1 VEGSKLKSKI
11 ESSFLKLKSY
21 CEAENFKGWDP
32 YDGLNSKIFNALPF
46 KHWDLARLAWIQGF
60 KRSPINFRKLL
71 MVPKEHNAK
80 GIGLFLLGYCNLYEL
95 ALKGER
101 AFGKPMALLSKIHE
115 LANLLDDLKNT
126 NYSGACWG
134 YNFDW
139 QARRLFLFPANTPTV
154 VATTF
159 CAEALFKA
167 YELTK
172 EIRYKDLALSSAN
185 FVMEDLNRIPHHS
198 GFLFSYS
205 ALNGNNT
212 VYNASLLGAKLLSL
226 CYKYSGDEY
235 YKNTAEE
242 AVKAACEGQ
251 SNDGSWIYGTMSHQS
266 WIDSFHT
273 GYNLDAISV
282 YQNCTGDNQF
292 NSNLEKGF
300 AYYIANFFESDGT
313 PKYYNNKTYP
323 IDIHCPAQLF
333 VTLSKLKQFKTHQDL
348 AIKVFSWSIK
358 NMQSKSGYFYY
369 QLKKQWSSKI
379 SYMRWSNAFMFNA
392 ITFYFK
398 DNIKQNQK

>member
-1 VEGSKLKSKI
+1 MDVSD
-11 ESSFLKLKSY
+11 SFNKLKSY
-21 CEAENFKGWDP
+21 CEKEQYMGWDP
-32 YDGLNSKIFNALPF
+32 YDGLNSKIFRALPL
-46 KHWDLARLAWIQGF
+46 KQWDLARLVWIQGF

-71 MVPKEHNAK
+71 LVPKQYNAK

-95 ALKGER
+95 ALKGET
-101 AFGKPMALLSKIHE
+101 AFGKPDELLSKIHE

-126 NYSGACWG
+126 SYSGACWG

-139 QARRLFLFPANTPTV
+139 QSRRLFLFPAYTPTV

-167 YELTK
+167 YQVTK
-172 EIRYKDLALSSAN
+172 EEKYKALALSSAN
-185 FVMEDLNRIPHHS
+185 FVMEDLNRTPHNT

-226 CYKYSGDEY
+226 CYKYSGNED
-235 YKNTAEE
+235 YKNVAEQ
-242 AVKAACEGQ
+242 AVRAACQ
-251 SNDGSWIYGTMSHQS
+251 DQKKDGSWVYGLLDTQQ

-273 GYNLDAISV
+273 GYNLDAISM

-292 NSNLEKGF
+292 SSNLENGF
-300 AYYIANFFESDGT
+300 SYYITNFFESDGT

-333 VTLSKLKQFKTHQDL
+333 VTLSKLVQFKAHKNL
-348 AIKVFSWSIK
+348 ADKVFNWSIR
-358 NMQSKSGYFYY
+358 NMQSKTGYFYY
-369 QLKKQWSSKI
+369 QLRKIWSSKI

-392 ITFYFK
+392 MTFYLK
-398 DNIKQNQK
+398 EYKTL